1 MRLTVLISVRGEG
14 AARGAQ
20 LLALLVIGVSV
31 GTGCRRPE
39 IIDSGPHAVRVESLL
54 TLHPAWEQIV
64 SLDRTISQFTTPPP
78 LSGMAAPDLPPMPT
92 LLPPLPAVPPT
103 APQQRQQ
110 RTLDYETQYLQQ
122 LAQTLRLQDETYLT
136 RLAKRLTQESEA
148 QYQKELA
155 GRIAS
160 IRAERVRRA
169 EVLDRQIRLL
179 SLRDVAF
186 QTQLRVYTGQAYD
199 DALLQD
205 KQLQAQI
212 AALSKEADDLVSQ
225 DIISGMALEA
235 LKTRLQELKAQ
246 AERQVEQERQA
257 LEARRA
263 DRVKK
268 EQGKLT
274 YEPEPLPSIDTMPL
288 PPADSRETPLNVAP
302 GVQAP
307 AAMQSADT
315 LVKQAVE
322 RQQSVWQAQR
332 ERLLTVIR
340 ADTQQAV
347 AQIARQ
353 RGWKLVP
360 VGTPRAHDETDTVR
374 PLLRAQWQQAR
385 QE

>member
-1 MRLTVLISVRGEG
+1 MLISVRGEG
-14 AARGAQ
+14 AARGAP

-31 GTGCRRPE
+31 GSGCKKPE
-39 IIDSGPHAVRVESLL
+39 IIDTGPHSVRVESLL
-54 TLHPAWEQIV
+54 TLHPAWEQVV
-64 SLDRTISQFTTPPP
+64 SLDRAVAQFTTRPA
-78 LSGMAAPDLPPMPT
+78 LSGAVAPDLPPMPAP
-92 LLPPLPAVPPT
+92 LPPLPAVPPT

-110 RTLDYETQYLQQ
+110 RTHDYENQYLQQ
-122 LAQTLRLQDETYLT
+122 LARTLLMQDETYLT
-136 RLAKRLTQESEA
+136 RLEKRLTQESDT

-155 GRIAS
+155 ERKAS

-179 SLRDVAF
+179 SLRDVTF
-186 QTQLRVYTGQAYD
+186 QTQLQVYKGQAYE

-212 AALSKEADDLVSQ
+212 AVLSKEADDLVSQ
-225 DIISGMALEA
+225 DIISGLAQDA
-235 LKTRLQELKAQ
+235 LKTRPQELKAQ
-246 AERQVEQERQA
+246 ATGQVEQERQA
-257 LEARRA
+257 LAARRA
-263 DRVKK
+263 DRIKQ

-274 YEPEPLPSIDTMPL
+274 YEPEPLPSIDTTPL
-288 PPADSRETPLNVAP
+288 PPADSRETPLNLAP
-302 GVQAP
+302 GQQAP
-307 AAMQSADT
+307 AAMQAADA
-315 LVKQAVE
+315 LVKQAVT
-322 RQQSVWQAQR
+322 RQQAVWQAQR
-332 ERLLTVIR
+332 ERLLAAIR

-360 VGTPRAHDETDTVR
+360 AGSPRAHDETDAVR